1 LTGAGREP
9 AQGAATGVPTI
20 ALPSRDTAPVL
31 GQGTWRM
38 AERGADGAAELEALR
53 HGLDLGLTLIDTA
66 EVYAGGASEQLVG
79 EAIAGRR
86 DEVFL
91 VTKVSPSHAT
101 RDGVIA
107 ACEGSLRRLRTDRI
121 DLYLLHWP
129 ARAPLEETVDGFRT
143 LVDSGKVVHW
153 GVSNFDIPLLD
164 ELLQVPG
171 GSDVAANQ
179 VLYNLRRRGIERD
192 LVPWCSAR
200 GIPIMAYTPLGER
213 GLLGDPT
220 LARVARRHGAT
231 PAQVALAW
239 ILRLDLMLAIPK
251 AASREH
257 VEENRGALDVELT
270 DEDLSDLDAAFPV

>member
-1 LTGAGREP
+1 MHAFDQRD
-9 AQGAATGVPTI
+9 GAAIGVPTI
-20 ALPSRDTAPVL
+20 ALSSGAEVPVL

-38 AERGADGAAELEALR
+38 AEHAADGAAELEALR
-53 HGLDLGLTLIDTA
+53 RGLDLGLTLIDTA
-66 EVYAGGASEQLVG
+66 EAYASGASERLVG
-79 EAIAGRR
+79 EAIEGRR

-107 ACEGSLRRLRTDRI
+107 ACDGSLRRLRTDRI

-129 ARAPLEETVDGFRT
+129 ARVPLEETIDGFRT
-143 LVDSGKVVHW
+143 LVDAGKIVRW
-153 GVSNFDIPLLD
+153 GVSNFDVPLLED
-164 ELLQVPG
+164 LLEVPG

-192 LVPWCSAR
+192 LVPWCSER
-200 GIPIMAYTPLGER
+200 GIPIMAYTPLGDG

-220 LARVARRHGAT
+220 LAHVAQRHGAT

-239 ILRLDLMLAIPK
+239 VLRLDLMLAIPK
-251 AASREH
+251 AARRSH
-257 VEENRGALDVELT
+257 VEENRRALDIDLT
-270 DEDLSDLDAAFPV
+270 DDDLSELGAAFPV

>member
-1 LTGAGREP
+1 VS
-9 AQGAATGVPTI
+9 QSGVPTI
-20 ALPSRDTAPVL
+20 ALPSGAAVPVL

-38 AERGADGAAELEALR
+38 AERGADGAAEIEALR
-53 HGLDLGLTLIDTA
+53 RGLDLGLTLIDTA
-66 EVYAGGASEQLVG
+66 EVYSSGASEELVG
-79 EAIAGRR
+79 EAIEGRR

-91 VTKVSPSHAT
+91 VTKVSPSHAAH
-101 RDGVIA
+101 DDVIA
-107 ACEGSLRRLRTDRI
+107 SCDASLRRLRTDRI

-129 ARAPLEETVDGFRT
+129 ARVPLQETVDGFRT
-143 LVDSGKVVHW
+143 LVDAGKVVHW
-153 GVSNFDIPLLD
+153 GVSNFDVPLLE
-164 ELLQVPG
+164 ELLEVPG

-213 GLLGDPT
+213 GLLRDQT
-220 LARVARRHGAT
+220 LAGVARRRGAT

-239 ILRLDLMLAIPK
+239 ILRLDLVLAIPK
-251 AASREH
+251 AASRAH

-270 DEDLSDLDAAFPV
+270 DEDLAELDAAFPV